1 MEKTQ
6 MSNVTLHYFDFSG
19 SRGEEVRLA
28 LHAAGIEFDDHRM
41 KREEWTEMK
50 PTTPFGQVPVLEIKG
65 KGALSQSNA
74 ILGFIGSQHGLLP
87 KDAFEAAHHV
97 AILSA
102 GEDLRCVINRTM
114 SIKDDA
120 EKKKARE
127 EIAAGYLKDWSDN
140 VEKLI
145 KGPFFGGNDLSVADL
160 KLYMVMNWIK
170 RGIIDHIP
178 ATSFDSFAKLTGLFD
193 AVRSHPKIIDWYD
206 SHPG

>member
-1 MEKTQ
+1 

-41 KREEWTEMK
+41 KREEWAKLK

-74 ILGFIGSQHGLLP
+74 ILGLIGAQHDLLP
-87 KDAFEAAHHV
+87 KDAFEAAHHI
-97 AILSA
+97 AILNA

-114 SIKDDA
+114 RLKDDE
-120 EKKKARE
+120 EKKEARE
-127 EIAAGYLKDWSDN
+127 EIADGYLKDWSDN
-140 VEKLI
+140 VEALV
-145 KGPFFGGNDLSVADL
+145 KGPFFGGDDLSVADI

-178 ATSFDSFAKLTGLFD
+178 ATSFDAYPKLNTLFD
-193 AVRSHPKIIDWYD
+193 AVKNHPKIVDWYD
-206 SHPG
+206 SHPN